1 MSAASKVLAERGLK
15 AAGFRRQG
23 HHLHRAHDDLI
34 HGVHLQAS
42 QWGTATAG
50 SFTANLVVT
59 SAWLYSS
66 WTSRPLPSNP
76 ATALFPVVQRIGGL
90 TPSRRDLWWEVLAS
104 SDLGAVSTEVAST
117 VIEYGLPFFD
127 SAGNSDALLARLRAG
142 QGLPGVTAHQAPLVH
157 AMLAAE
163 KGLTSEAQEQIR
175 RALADA
181 GAAPFGDTV
190 RLIAG
195 RLGLGIVA

>member
-1 MSAASKVLAERGLK
+1 MSAASKALAERGLK

-23 HHLHRAHDDLI
+23 HYLHRAHDDLI

-42 QWGTATAG
+42 QWPTATAG
-50 SFTANLVVT
+50 SFTVNLVVT
-59 SAWLYSS
+59 SAWLYTS
-66 WTSRPLPSNP
+66 WTSRSLPSNP

-90 TPSRRDLWWEVLAS
+90 TPSRRDLWWEVQAS
-104 SDLGAVSTEVAST
+104 SDLVAVSTEVANT

-127 SAGNSDALLARLRAG
+127 SAANSDALLARLRAG
-142 QGLPGVTAHQAPLVH
+142 KGLPGVTAHQALLVH

-163 KGLTSEAQEQIR
+163 RGLPSEAQEQIR

-181 GAAPFGDTV
+181 GVSPFGDTV
-190 RLIAG
+190 RVIAR
-195 RLGLGIVA
+195 RLGLDVIA